1 MNSLK
6 ISVFPCTDEIM
17 QQEIRP
23 LVAVDIIEQLHR
35 QFAILSGKKLLAMT
49 LHNSHG
55 NILGCVILTVTLQ
68 LCTAVQQYFHIAPAK
83 CCYNQIFTAYGTG
96 KCQAAVLVFLRQVN
110 FLCSPH
116 AGGTFLEG
124 KKLHVTVITYL
135 CTMSKHLVCGKRFW
149 SIRDL
154 FMTSPFFLIC
164 LCFRN
169 DSLLK
174 CKVLIF
180 KRYDYYIV
188 LCLPEVCSHT
198 K

>member
-68 LCTAVQQYFHIAPAK
+68 LCTAVQ
-83 CCYNQIFTAYGTG
+83 
-96 KCQAAVLVFLRQVN
+96 
-110 FLCSPH
+110 
-116 AGGTFLEG
+116 
-124 KKLHVTVITYL
+124 
-135 CTMSKHLVCGKRFW
+135 
-149 SIRDL
+149 
-154 FMTSPFFLIC
+154 
-164 LCFRN
+164 
-169 DSLLK
+169 
-174 CKVLIF
+174 
-180 KRYDYYIV
+180 
-188 LCLPEVCSHT
+188 
-198 K
+198 